1 MAEEVKTGN
10 PMIKYL
16 IVAILGVIGIILV
29 VGISFVVAKIVFVN
43 QNKIDTSNFKIPEKV
58 KLQLEEFLVPTS
70 DNNGIIKVRIELG
83 LSEAEVSVAIGAK
96 LGMVRDSINK
106 ILVSKSAQEAIA
118 DYQSGKLNE
127 EIRIKL
133 NEDLKQD
140 LGGGVFDGKVKEIVA
155 VYFLDFLVQ

>member
-29 VGISFVVAKIVFVN
+29 VGISFVVAKRVFVSQN
-43 QNKIDTSNFKIPEKV
+43 QIDTSKFKIPEKV

-83 LSEAEVSVAIGAK
+83 LSETEVSIAIGQK
-96 LGMVRDSINK
+96 LGLVRDSVNK

-133 NEDLKQD
+133 NEDLKQE
-140 LGGGVFDGKVKEIVA
+140 LGGGIFDGKVKEIVA

>member
-29 VGISFVVAKIVFVN
+29 VGISFVVAKFVFVN

>member
-29 VGISFVVAKIVFVN
+29 VGISFVVAKMVFVN

-83 LSEAEVSVAIGAK
+83 LSEAEVSVAIGSK

>member
-29 VGISFVVAKIVFVN
+29 TGISFVVAKMVFN
-43 QNKIDTSNFKIPEKV
+43 QQTKIDTSNFKIPEKV

-83 LSEAEVSVAIGAK
+83 LSEPEVGVVINSK
-96 LGMVRDSINK
+96 LGLVRDSVNK
-106 ILVSKSAQEAIA
+106 ILVSKSAQEAIS
-118 DYQSGKLNE
+118 DYQSGTL
-127 EIRIKL
+127 IPT
-133 NEDLKQD
+133 
-140 LGGGVFDGKVKEIVA
+140 
-155 VYFLDFLVQ
+155 